1 MAVTV
6 FVYGKLQQSLF
17 EARVNFASD
26 TIKAML
32 LSSYTVGST
41 ADTAQFLS
49 DVVTG
54 GVGVEATGGGNT
66 GYTAGGQTLTSKTVA
81 YTAANSWAT
90 QRANST
96 AYTVGDVVRP
106 VTGNGFVY
114 QATTAGTSGASIPT
128 YATVIGQTVVDGGV
142 TWTCV
147 GRGVLL
153 IDAADPSWTTIN
165 PGSLVASHVLF
176 FKDTGTPSTSPVLL
190 YWDLGGT
197 QTASNGGAFTPQ
209 LDAGEGLLVTFT
221 G

>member
-6 FVYGKLQQSLF
+6 FVYGKLQQSLW
-17 EARVNFASD
+17 EGRINFGTD

-41 ADTAQFLS
+41 QDTAQFLS
-49 DVVTG
+49 DVVTA
-54 GVGVEATGGGNT
+54 GVGVETSGS
-66 GYTAGGQTLTSKTVA
+66 GYTSGGATLASKTVA
-81 YTAANSWAT
+81 YTAANSWTT

-106 VTGNGFVY
+106 ASANGYVY
-114 QATTAGTSGASIPT
+114 QCIVAGTSGGSVPT
-128 YATVIGQTVVDGGV
+128 YPTVIGQTVTDGGV
-142 TWTCV
+142 TWACV

-153 IDAADPSWTTIN
+153 VDAADPSWTTVN
-165 PGSLVASHVLF
+165 PGTLAASHILF
-176 FKDTGTPSTSPVLL
+176 YKDTGTAGTSPVIL

-197 QTASNGGAFTPQ
+197 QTASNGGQFTAQ
-209 LDAGEGLLVTFT
+209 LDNGEGLLTSFT

>member
-6 FVYGKLQQSLF
+6 FVYGKLQQSLL
-17 EARVNFASD
+17 EGKINFGTD
-26 TIKAML
+26 TIRAL
-32 LSSYTVGST
+32 LLASYTVGST
-41 ADTAQFLS
+41 ADTAQYLS

-66 GYTAGGQTLTSKTVA
+66 GYTAGGATLASKTVT

-106 VTGNGFVY
+106 ATGNGFVY
-114 QATTAGTSGASIPT
+114 QATTAGTTAGSIPT
-128 YATVIGQTVVDGGV
+128 YPTVIGQTVADGGV

-147 GRGVLL
+147 GRGVLVV
-153 IDAADPSWTTIN
+153 DAADPSWTTIN
-165 PGSLVASHVLF
+165 PGSLVAAYVLF
-176 FKDTGTPSTSPVLL
+176 YKDTGTPATSPVIL

-209 LDAGEGLLVTFT
+209 LDSGEGLLVLFT